1 MKEVKRLWRSFGY
14 AAEGW
19 RHAIKTQRNLQIH
32 VGVALA
38 VVVLAYL
45 LQVTRLEFSL
55 LLLTIALVWGLELMN
70 TAIEAVVDLVS
81 PDFHPLAKIA
91 KDVAAGA
98 VFIAVIIAVTIGIII
113 FGPPLYDIFAPMV
126 VGTGK

>member
-14 AAEGW
+14 AASGL
-19 RHAIKTQRNLQIH
+19 RYAIKTQRNLQIH

-38 VVVLAYL
+38 VVVLAVM

-55 LLLTIALVWGLELMN
+55 LLLTIALVWGMELMN
-70 TAIEAVVDLVS
+70 TAVEAVVDLVS

-98 VFIAVIIAVTIGIII
+98 VFIAAIIAVIIGIII
-113 FGPPLYDIFAPMV
+113 FATPLYDIVESML
-126 VGTGK
+126 GETGK